1 MPKSISAA
9 PVVYT
14 VGHSTR
20 PLEEFIALLKAYDVT
35 KIVDVRTIPRSV
47 TNPQFNYDS
56 LPRDL
61 RRSKIGY
68 VHLPGLGGLR
78 KPRPDSPNGA
88 WRNASFRGYAD
99 YMQTPAFEESLQ
111 TLLEIA
117 QKDTVVLMCA
127 EMLPWRCHRSLI
139 GDALVARGVRVEDI
153 FNLTAVQ
160 EHILRSWAHVEG
172 TRVSYPPPAA

>member
-1 MPKSISAA
+1 MPKSLSTLVI
-9 PVVYT
+9 YT
-14 VGHSTR
+14 IGHSTR
-20 PLEEFIALLKAYDVT
+20 PLEEFIALLKAYKVT
-35 KIVDVRTIPRSV
+35 KVADVRTVPRSA

-61 RRSKIGY
+61 RRAKIGY

-111 TLLEIA
+111 NLLEIA
-117 QKDTVVLMCA
+117 QKDVVALMCA

-153 FNLTAVQ
+153 FSLTKAQ
-160 EHILRSWAHVEG
+160 EHVLRSWAHVEG
-172 TRVSYPPPAA
+172 TRVSYPTPAP

>member
-1 MPKSISAA
+1 MRMGHDTL
-9 PVVYT
+9 VVYT
-14 VGHSTR
+14 IGHSTR
-20 PLEEFIALLKAYDVT
+20 PLEEFIALLKAYGVA
-35 KIVDVRTIPRSV
+35 KIADVRTVPRSA

-61 RRSKIGY
+61 RRAKIGY

-99 YMQTPAFEESLQ
+99 YMQTPAFEDSLQ
-111 TLLEIA
+111 NLLEMARI
-117 QKDTVVLMCA
+117 DVVALMCA

-139 GDALVARGVRVEDI
+139 GDALAARGVQVEDI
-153 FNLTAVQ
+153 FTLTKAQ
-160 EHILRSWAHVEG
+160 KHTLRPWAHVEG
-172 TRVSYPPPAA
+172 TQVSYPASA

>member
-1 MPKSISAA
+1 MSASSAA
-9 PVVYT
+9 PLVYT

-20 PLEEFIALLKAYDVT
+20 PLEEFISLLKAYGVT
-35 KIVDVRTIPRSV
+35 KIADVRTVPRSA

-61 RRSKIGY
+61 RRAKIGY

-111 TLLEIA
+111 NLLEIA
-117 QKDTVVLMCA
+117 QKDVAALMCA

-139 GDALVARGVRVEDI
+139 GDALAARGVRVEDI
-153 FNLTAVQ
+153 FTLTKTQ
-160 EHILRSWAHVEG
+160 KHLLRPWAHVEG
-172 TRVSYPPPAA
+172 TQVSYPASA